1 MSPRACAG
9 NARERVTRACERCRI
24 KKAKCDG
31 DMPCSRCC
39 GDDEVCR
46 FSLRKRHVLR
56 GAVHKQ
62 TDQILH
68 DNESYKAAVLELYKR
83 VISGRR
89 LEDSVHDVQVN
100 TNITA
105 ILNRVGVLGQD
116 KDAAC
121 IVHASR
127 GILKSEAKSLS
138 SLSRPIQPAITPN
151 PNRSGQPPPL
161 TRSASS
167 TPQATSIGRTS
178 TYRSSGSASATAT
191 KPKPPASFEPSARL
205 LENNDDTAQSSKY
218 PPLSS
223 PWPPPT
229 CGPPISDYNLI
240 DAPTT
245 SVWVISDPGQGGS
258 ERGPPT
264 PMVMGG
270 PHHPYYAVPP
280 WPQDLQGREYP
291 PQWEWP
297 FPFPSS

>member
-1 MSPRACAG
+1 MSLRRCAG

-68 DNESYKAAVLELYKR
+68 DNQSYKAGVLELYKR
-83 VISGRR
+83 VISGRG

-100 TNITA
+100 TNITT

-116 KDAAC
+116 KGAAC
-121 IVHASR
+121 IAYASR
-127 GILKSEAKSLS
+127 RILKSEPESLPT
-138 SLSRPIQPAITPN
+138 LNRPIQPAIAPN
-151 PNRSGQPPPL
+151 PNRSMQPPPL
-161 TRSASS
+161 PRSANSIH
-167 TPQATSIGRTS
+167 QATFSGRTS
-178 TYRSSGSASATAT
+178 TYRSSGSVSATAT
-191 KPKPPASFEPSARL
+191 KPKPPASFEPPARL
-205 LENNDDTAQSSKY
+205 LEANDGKAQSSMY
-218 PPLSS
+218 PPPSS
-223 PWPPPT
+223 PWSPPT
-229 CGPPISDYNLI
+229 RGPLISDYNLS

-245 SVWVISDPGQGGS
+245 SVWVSSDSGQGGS

-264 PMVMGG
+264 PMVTGG
-270 PHHPYYAVPP
+270 PHYPYYAVPP